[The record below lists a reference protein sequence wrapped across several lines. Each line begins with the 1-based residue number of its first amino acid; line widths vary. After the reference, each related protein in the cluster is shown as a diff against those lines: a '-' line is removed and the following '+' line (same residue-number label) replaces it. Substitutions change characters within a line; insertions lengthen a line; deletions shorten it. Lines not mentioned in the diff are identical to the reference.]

1 MGRAESAVVEYTEYA
16 LDMQNLQ
23 KMHGLDFTNAWKYRG
38 IQMQSQTWMIND
50 HGVSLSSVYG
60 EDGEDDEDLPGSC
73 GREGGPGARP
83 LLEAKCGRGGGG
95 AGDGGGGLAP
105 S

>member
-1 MGRAESAVVEYTEYA
+1 MLSANADNLRALVGTTRYDLVLVGRAESAVVGYTEYA

-60 EDGEDDEDLPGSC
+60 EDGEDDEDLP
-73 GREGGPGARP
+73 A
-83 LLEAKCGRGGGG
+83 
-95 AGDGGGGLAP
+95 
-105 S
+105 

>member
-1 MGRAESAVVEYTEYA
+1 
-16 LDMQNLQ
+16 
-23 KMHGLDFTNAWKYRG
+23 
-38 IQMQSQTWMIND
+38 MIMM
-50 HGVSLSSVYG
+50 SVYPQCVVRMVRMMRKVRISLL
-60 EDGEDDEDLPGSC
+60 ESP